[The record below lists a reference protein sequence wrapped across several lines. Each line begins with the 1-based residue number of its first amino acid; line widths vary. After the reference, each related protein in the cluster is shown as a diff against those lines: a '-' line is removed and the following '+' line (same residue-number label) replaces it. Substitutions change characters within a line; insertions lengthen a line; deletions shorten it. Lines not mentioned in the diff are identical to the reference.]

1 VSLSDEKDLAV
12 IVSEDLKLVGWSS
25 VLRPCQH
32 SMGYMGDG
40 FYRSID
46 PTNSIKVLKEEMGA
60 AVWCLLQ
67 IECYEVGRGQ
77 DYEDEANFL
86 RLRPREK
93 IK

>member
-1 VSLSDEKDLAV
+1 MSLSDEKDLAV
-12 IVSEDLKLVGWSS
+12 IVSEDLKWVGWSS

-32 SMGYMGDG
+32 SIGYMVDG
-40 FYRSID
+40 FYRSKD

-67 IECYEVGRGQ
+67 IQCYEVGQ
-77 DYEDEANFL
+77 DYEDEANIL
-86 RLRPREK
+86 RSRPRPREK